1 MRLALLASEFNYDIT
16 MMMLARARE
25 EATFLRA
32 EVRRELKVPGV
43 YDMPVA
49 ARALLRLPDVD
60 AVIALGAVIE
70 GETDHDQVVM
80 QQASRNLLDLA
91 VETGKPVGLGITGP
105 GESRLQAQ
113 DRIDRAASAV
123 QAAVKMVERLREVGT
138 G

>member
-70 GETDHDQVVM
+70 G
-80 QQASRNLLDLA
+80 
-91 VETGKPVGLGITGP
+91 
-105 GESRLQAQ
+105 
-113 DRIDRAASAV
+113 
-123 QAAVKMVERLREVGT
+123 
-138 G
+138 